1 MNDKGTQFHRNRF
14 DDARRIHRPFHRST
28 RADVCVSRS
37 HKQQPKDEKERL
49 AALRK
54 KLLLDTKPDTTL
66 DAVTTMCAELFNIP
80 VVLVSLLDSHRQW
93 FKSRANFSVTET
105 GRPESFCAWTLLP
118 LDPKVLLVPD
128 ARKDPRFSE
137 NPLVVGEPHIR
148 FYAGAP
154 LLVDGFKLGTLC
166 LIDFEPHP
174 EGWFDSH
181 KLQQLVSCAKLV
193 SHELSKPAHQPWL
206 GEAMNAIKEG
216 VFLLDFAVSP
226 GNPDGMDIEKTDDVS
241 TSSVS
246 VEDAERGVSSMS
258 IAGSSEGHDYQN
270 ETPVIRKQNS
280 SKSIKSICSSKSHIN
295 IGDTEGCIIYANNAL
310 KRMTQADVNDTN
322 FENSVVGKTLVSMF
336 GNTVTPETK
345 AKLSQAQDDLRR
357 AAKRRQAEWKAA
369 LRGYQQEPNPPTEM
383 QVLETALKE
392 YRSKDD
398 DSVEYDIRIEVDVH
412 LRNHEDP
419 RRVVLSMTHLPM
431 DKAGFQHMVVLA
443 TARDVTDEYKSKL
456 QMKEAKEKSEA
467 MVIAKSSFLANMS
480 HEIRTPLNAIIAGS
494 ELLSHIPDLTAEQR
508 ELTDMVI
515 RTSHTLLA
523 LVSDVLDFSKIEAEK
538 LALNVKPFSIESCI
552 DLSLEMQSIKANNKR
567 LVLNY
572 CIASNVPQRLLG
584 DDMRIRQVVTNLIS
598 NAVKFTPKGSVE
610 LKIRALEQ
618 DEDETRSLKD
628 VRHADAMWDLVTGEA
643 SGSPRGPS
651 SSDSVTL
658 LFEVIDTGIG
668 IPPDDQS
675 ELFTAFHQVNSS
687 RTRSQQ
693 GTGLGLAICLKLV
706 RLMQGDMSLVSS
718 GVGCGS
724 RFAFTAKLGRDVQ
737 TMPSLS
743 PVAAPLLGRTI
754 LVVSTC
760 DSFVRNAKSLSTHA
774 GLLPVVLNDSQA
786 RNLLKGSEGW
796 GDAVGIL
803 IDREYIP
810 KSAVLSPH
818 LREEFSAMFN
828 SEAVPGAGARLLGLK
843 DKHVLDEADGK
854 YFDSCSEFINMLN
867 VAVMQHT
874 RAYESSQQRLTCPDT
889 LTPDTKGRRISS
901 DAVTKPA
908 PSVMVLTFS
917 SACVLSDRVTV
928 NAKPLISRNF
938 VDWIVDVVEKWTLPK
953 GAEKLKQKPNIRRS
967 PSTVGLTS
975 AERLEFQKQSTLF
988 ELEPD
993 AKAQVRVLIAEDNL
1007 MNQKVA
1013 VKLLHSVGFRA
1024 AVVNNGKEALDLFVE
1039 KADAGESFD
1048 LILMDLQMPVMDGLQ
1063 ATREIFGHVLARPG
1077 LARPHIVALTAD
1089 VAESVVEECKACQMH
1104 GFIAKPIKREKLNT
1118 LMEKITMWVME
1129 GRQPQYELDGDG
1141 WTYR

>member
-1 MNDKGTQFHRNRF
+1 
-14 DDARRIHRPFHRST
+14 
-28 RADVCVSRS
+28 
-37 HKQQPKDEKERL
+37 
-49 AALRK
+49 
-54 KLLLDTKPDTTL
+54 
-66 DAVTTMCAELFNIP
+66 MCSEIFNIP

-118 LDPKVLLVPD
+118 QDPKVLLVTD

-154 LLVDGFKLGTLC
+154 LLVDGYKLGTLC

-174 EGWFDSH
+174 DGWFDSH
-181 KLQQLVSCAKLV
+181 KVHQLVSCAKLV

-226 GNPDGMDIEKTDDVS
+226 GNPDGTDSGAHDTVS
-241 TSSVS
+241 TSSMS
-246 VEDAERGVSSMS
+246 VDEADRGMSTMSLKDSSDGHEFDNGGRATPTS
-258 IAGSSEGHDYQN
+258 LRNEGNRIGKH
-270 ETPVIRKQNS
+270 NS
-280 SKSIKSICSSKSHIN
+280 NKSLNNSNKSLNSLCSSKAQISL
-295 IGDTEGCIIYANNAL
+295 GDTEGCIIYANNAL
-310 KRMTQADVNDTN
+310 KRMTQAHVDDVG
-322 FENSVVGKTLVSMF
+322 FEKSVVGKTLVSMF
-336 GNTVTPETK
+336 GNAVTPETK

-369 LRGYQQEPNPPTEM
+369 VRGYQQDPNPPTEM
-383 QVLETALKE
+383 PVMETALRE
-392 YRSKDD
+392 FRNRDD
-398 DSVEYDIRIEVDVH
+398 DNDEYDIRIEVDVH
-412 LRNHEDP
+412 LHNHEDP

-431 DKAGFQHMVVLA
+431 DKAGFQHMVVLV
-443 TARDVTDEYKSKL
+443 TARDMTDEFQSKL

-467 MVIAKSSFLANMS
+467 MVLAKSSFLANMS

-552 DLSLEMQSIKANNKR
+552 DLSLEMQSIKANNKQ

-572 CIASNVPQRLLG
+572 CIAPNVPQRLLG
-584 DDMRIRQVVTNLIS
+584 DDMRIRQIVTNLIS

-610 LKIRALEQ
+610 LKIRAIAPG
-618 DEDETRSLKD
+618 EDVSRALSD
-628 VRHADAMWDLVTGEA
+628 VKHADDVWDLVTGDA
-643 SGSPRGPS
+643 NGSPQAPS
-651 SSDSVTL
+651 DGESVTL
-658 LFEVIDTGIG
+658 LFEVTDTGIG
-668 IPPDDQS
+668 IPPDDQA
-675 ELFTAFHQVNSS
+675 ELFTAFHQINSS
-687 RTRSQQ
+687 RTRVQQ

-706 RLMQGDMSLVSS
+706 HLMQGDMSLISQ
-718 GVGCGS
+718 GVHCGS
-724 RFAFTAKLGRDVQ
+724 RFAFTAKLGREAQ
-737 TMPSLS
+737 ASPSLS
-743 PVAAPLLGRTI
+743 ALPSAPLLGRNI

-760 DSFVRNAKSLSTHA
+760 ESFVRNAKSLAVSA
-774 GLLPVVLNDSQA
+774 GLLPVVLTDDQT
-786 RNLLKGSEGW
+786 RNLLKGNEGW

-803 IDREYIP
+803 IDREFMP
-810 KSAVLSPH
+810 KGAVLSPH

-828 SEAVPGAGARLLGLK
+828 SETAPVEGGAKLLGLK
-843 DKHVLDEADGK
+843 DKHVLDEANGK

-867 VAVMQHT
+867 VSVMQHT

-889 LTPDTKGRRISS
+889 MTPNTKGRRISS
-901 DAVTKPA
+901 DAITAPA

-917 SACVLSDRVTV
+917 SACVLSERVTV
-928 NAKPLISRNF
+928 NAKPLITRNF
-938 VDWIVDVVEKWTLPK
+938 TYWITDIADKWMLPK
-953 GAEKLKQKPNIRRS
+953 GAEKPKSKPGIRRS

-975 AERLEFQKQSTLF
+975 AERIEFQKQSTLF

-1089 VAESVVEECKACQMH
+1089 VAESVVEECRACQMH
-1104 GFIAKPIKREKLNT
+1104 GFIAKPIKREKLNM

-1129 GRQPQYELDGDG
+1129 GRREYVMDAES
-1141 WTYR
+1141 WNYS